1 MKRLKLILS
10 SLIVTPLL
18 LFPAVAHA
26 ETTTT
31 TTETVTE
38 TTTTTETTEKRIAK
52 YKLAL
57 KTVPTAAEQIK
68 IKANCKAAQVKGRIL
83 SAQITQK
90 IALRSAAYVATT
102 GKIDKLITDLKA
114 AKVDVVNL
122 QTERDAL
129 QKLITAYGTDLKVYQ
144 DSITDMNAIDCVA
157 DPVGFKAALEAARTS
172 QAVCLK
178 DIKAITAQV
187 IDTIKP
193 TLEDIKNSKKTNE
206 GTQ

>member
-18 LFPAVAHA
+18 LIPVVAHA
-26 ETTTT
+26 ATT
-31 TTETVTE
+31 TTETTTE
-38 TTTTTETTEKRIAK
+38 TTTTTTETTEKRIAK

-57 KTVPTAAEQIK
+57 KTQPTAAEQIK

-90 IALRSAAYVATT
+90 ITLRSAAYVAVT
-102 GKIDKLITDLKA
+102 GKIDGLITDLKA
-114 AKVDVVNL
+114 ANVDTTKL

-129 QKLITAYGTDLKVYQ
+129 QKLITTYGTDLKVYQ

-172 QAVCLK
+172 QATVLK
-178 DIKAITAQV
+178 DIKAIKAYV
-187 IDTIKP
+187 KDTIKP
-193 TLEDIKNSKKTNE
+193 TLEDIKNSKPTN
-206 GTQ
+206 GSAQ

>member
-18 LFPAVAHA
+18 LVPVVAHA

-31 TTETVTE
+31 TTTETVTTE
-38 TTTTTETTEKRIAK
+38 TTTQRVGK

-57 KTVPTAAEQIK
+57 KTQPTAAEQIK

-90 IALRSAAYVATT
+90 IAQRSAAYIAIT
-102 GKIDKLITDLKA
+102 GKIDSLITDLKA
-114 AKVDVVNL
+114 ANVDTTNL

-129 QKLITAYGTDLKVYQ
+129 QKLITTYGTDLKVYQ
-144 DSITDMNAIDCVA
+144 DNITDMNAVDCVA

-172 QAVCLK
+172 QATVLK
-178 DIKAITAQV
+178 DIKAIRAYV
-187 IDTIKP
+187 NDTIKP
-193 TLEDIKNSKKTNE
+193 TLQAIITSNTTN
-206 GTQ
+206 GSAL